1 MVRRSGR
8 PPEDRLFNRSFCQ
21 NMKTNVEKISISVVA
36 WFVAALMFMTATVAH
51 AQTASSSPYVTTS
64 TTPDGGVSVQMDLPN
79 NFKGQVYTVYK
90 DGKWQTFSTTTPLTS
105 TDITSMQ
112 KEIQDEQNAM
122 QQLFAEQ
129 QKLFEQE
136 QQMFQN
142 LWSSTW

>member
-1 MVRRSGR
+1 
-8 PPEDRLFNRSFCQ
+8 
-21 NMKTNVEKISISVVA
+21 MKTISLKQNAIA
-36 WFVAALMFMTATVAH
+36 HALLTAAFMIIAAGTVH

-64 TTPDGGVSVQMDLPN
+64 TTPDGSVSVNMDLPN

-105 TDITSMQ
+105 SDIASMQ
-112 KEIQDEQNAM
+112 KEIQDQKKAM
-122 QQLFAEQ
+122 QEMFAAQ

-142 LWSSTW
+142 MWGGL